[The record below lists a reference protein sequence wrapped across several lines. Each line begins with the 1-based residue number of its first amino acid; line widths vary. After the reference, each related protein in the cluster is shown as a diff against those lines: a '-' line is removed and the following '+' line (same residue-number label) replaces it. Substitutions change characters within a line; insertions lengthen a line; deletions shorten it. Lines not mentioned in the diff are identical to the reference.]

1 MHIEFDIL
9 KTGLWAEGGKSWL
22 ENLKNDVV
30 SSSLKTLVNKLI
42 LSSVNRYL
50 LSIYYYWKGVSNN
63 LF

>member
-1 MHIEFDIL
+1 MHVEFDL
-9 KTGLWAEGGKSWL
+9 LNTGLWAEGGKSWL

-42 LSSVNRYL
+42 RSSVNRYL